1 MRPLMPTLTLFK
13 KMAKDSFDSWEK
25 FLNPDELK
33 SSLIRASIYLSAYEL
48 FKNSI
53 IDHSRGF
60 FASEWK
66 FNDKT
71 GEIETI
77 ISKSYKDKVRS
88 LYPKDEFHSC
98 CLWFFENKAMSQQD
112 LDSIAKIRKHRNSIA
127 HELPKYLGSVKYD
140 IDTNLLKELIGIIR
154 KVDTWWLREIEIPT
168 NPDFDHIDYDD
179 IRWDEVLS
187 GNMIMMNFLAS
198 IYEGDDAYLKAFH
211 NEFVERWNKLKG

>member
-1 MRPLMPTLTLFK
+1 
-13 KMAKDSFDSWEK
+13 MAKDSFDSWEK

-53 IDHSRGF
+53 IDHLRGF
-60 FASEWK
+60 FSSEWK
-66 FNDKT
+66 LNDKT

-98 CLWFFENKAMSQQD
+98 CLWFFENKAISQQD
-112 LDSIAKIRKHRNSIA
+112 LDSIAKVRKHRNSIA

-140 IDTNLLKELIGIIR
+140 IDTNLLKELIWIIR